1 MPILSSQG
9 KRANRNKVGALELI
23 VDPVTQ
29 ELIGSSLLYASEEMG
44 IALRNSSYS
53 PNIKERMDHSAALF
67 DEGGRLL
74 AQAEHIP
81 VHLGSLPWGLR
92 NVIDYCEKEGIEFEN
107 GSMVV
112 VNNPY
117 ISGTHLNDVTVVKP
131 IFAGGELIAF
141 AANKAHH
148 SDVGG
153 KVPGSIS
160 VDARTL
166 FEEGF
171 ILNPMYL
178 IRRGEFVK
186 ETLSA
191 FSSNSRTPVERLG
204 DLKAQ
209 IAANVTGER
218 RVLALVEKYGLDRFV
233 ESYKSS
239 FDYAERLMKKRLSQM
254 KKGVYTAQDYL
265 EHPDGEHDL
274 KLKVKVTL
282 SEDKV
287 GIDYS
292 GTDVQVPFPLNA
304 VFGVTLSGVHYVIRT
319 LSGNDIP
326 ANHGAF
332 LPVSVSAP
340 SGTILNPTFPSPVAA
355 GNVETSQRNADLLYR
370 ALSKAMPEKIPAA
383 AGGSMNNV
391 MIGGVHDG
399 SGWAFYET
407 AGVGLGGRL
416 DSDGLDGIQSNMTN
430 TMNTPIEEI
439 ERTMPLLVTRYEF
452 RENSAGAGRFRGG
465 AGLVRAFQSRSDSAS
480 PTIFTV
486 IAERGRHEP
495 WGLFGGKGGGRT
507 KITLL
512 DSRGRAKKNLPIKCT
527 INLERGETVVI
538 QTAGGGGYGPP
549 GKRDR
554 ERVSRDIADGLLS
567 KSYARKCGYKV

>member
-1 MPILSSQG
+1 M
-9 KRANRNKVGALELI
+9 I
-23 VDPVTQ
+23 VDLVTK

-53 PNIKERMDHSAALF
+53 ANIKERMDHSAALF
-67 DEGGRLL
+67 DDRGRLL

-92 NVIDYCEKEGIEFEN
+92 NTIDYCEKEGIEFEN

-131 IFAGGELIAF
+131 IFAGGNLIAF

-171 ILNPMYL
+171 IMNPMYL
-178 IRRGEFVK
+178 MRRGEFVK

-218 RVLALVEKYGLDRFV
+218 RVLALVEKYGLNRFV
-233 ESYKSS
+233 EAYRSS
-239 FDYAERLMKKRLSQM
+239 FDYAERLMKKKLSGM
-254 KKGVYTAQDYL
+254 KEGVYTAQDYL
-265 EHPDGEHDL
+265 EHPDGIHDL

-282 SEDKV
+282 SKNKV

-292 GTDVQVPFPLNA
+292 GTDAQVPFPLNA

-319 LSGNDIP
+319 LTGNHIP

-332 LPVSVSAP
+332 LSISVRAP
-340 SGTILNPTFPSPVAA
+340 SGSILNHTFPSPVAA
-355 GNVETSQRNADLLYR
+355 GNVETSQRNADLLYK
-370 ALSKAMPEKIPAA
+370 AFSKAMPEKIPAA

-391 MIGGVHDG
+391 MMGGIHDG
-399 SGWAFYET
+399 RGWAFYET

-416 DSDGLDGIQSNMTN
+416 DSDGMDGIQSNMTN

-465 AGLVRAFQSRSDSAS
+465 SGLVRAFQSRSDSS
-480 PTIFTV
+480 TPTIFTV
-486 IAERGRHEP
+486 IAERGRNEP

-507 KITLL
+507 KVTLL
-512 DSRGRAKKNLPIKCT
+512 DSSGKTKKDLPIKCT
-527 INLERGETVVI
+527 INLERGETVTI
-538 QTAGGGGYGPP
+538 QTAGGGVYGQP
-549 GKRDR
+549 GRRHR
-554 ERVSRDIADGLLS
+554 EKIRNDIEDGLIS
-567 KSYARKCGYKV
+567 KRFARKCGYKV